1 MRVAFDASG
10 LATRLAHRWLGLST
24 AWWDDGFVPTIEPAP
39 ETVPAVFCDDEAIK
53 RYVDILTRRGIEWG
67 LLGPREPERIW
78 ERHIFNCAAL
88 SQVVPKGVTVRDIGS
103 GAGLPGL
110 VLAIQRPD
118 LQVELVESLLRR
130 SEFLQLAVDELA
142 LGDRVSVVRARAEEL
157 STVPDV
163 ITCRAVAPLDKLVA
177 WCDPA
182 LRGGAQL
189 MALKGERA
197 QSELEATRGLLG
209 RRGLIGEV
217 RSVRAHQLSEPTQVV
232 IVERG

>member
-1 MRVAFDASG
+1 M
-10 LATRLAHRWLGLST
+10 ST
-24 AWWDDGFVPTIEPAP
+24 AQPPP
-39 ETVPAVFCDDEAIK
+39 EVVNDVFQDVETIK
-53 RYVDILTRRGIEWG
+53 RYVDIVTTRGVEWG
-67 LLGPREPERIW
+67 MLGPREPERIW
-78 ERHIFNCAAL
+78 DRHIFNCAAL
-88 SQVVPKGVTVRDIGS
+88 GQVVPHGLTVRDIGS

-130 SEFLQLAVDELA
+130 SEFLQLAVDELSLA
-142 LGDRVSVVRARAEEL
+142 NRVSVVRARAEEL

-163 ITCRAVAPLDKLVA
+163 ITCRAVAPLDKLVT
-177 WCDPA
+177 WCDVA

-197 QSELEATRGLLG
+197 QSELDAAAGLLD
-209 RRGLIGEV
+209 RRGLRGEV
-217 RSVRAHQLSEPTQVV
+217 RSVRAHQLTEPTQVV